1 METRDLTVGLLY
13 GGRGLEREVS
23 QSGFRHLLPL
33 LGRRMRIIPIFI
45 DEGGRWLNEGRQIWP
60 ATGGFITEYGERI
73 KIDCAIPLLHGDYG
87 EDGIVQG
94 ALECASIP
102 YIGCDVSASAIC
114 RDKGFVKIIAER
126 LGIPTLP
133 HVVKTRNSGYK
144 IDFPLPAFVKP
155 ARLGSS
161 IGAMAAY
168 DEKSLGEAIE
178 NALSL
183 CERVIV
189 EPCLTDKR
197 ELECGYF
204 SDGKA
209 EIFTDPGE
217 IHIRGSYGYEQKY
230 KSPVTRLSPRAAV
243 PPRVS
248 EKIREYSARLVHYL
262 GVRHLSRVDFFL
274 SGEEIYF
281 NEINTMPGFTSGSL
295 YGMMMAAAG
304 IGEGELIRRLCLA
317 AVGR

>member
-1 METRDLTVGLLY
+1 M
-13 GGRGLEREVS
+13 
-23 QSGFRHLLPL
+23 PL
-33 LGRRMRIIPIFI
+33 LSQKMRVIPIFI
-45 DEGGRWLNEGRQIWP
+45 DEVGRWLHEGRQLWP
-60 ATGGFITEYGERI
+60 ATGGFITEGGERI
-73 KIDCAIPLLHGDYG
+73 EIDCAIPLLHGDYG

-94 ALECASIP
+94 ALECANIP
-102 YIGCDVSASAIC
+102 YIGCDVSASALC
-114 RDKGFVKIIAER
+114 RDKSIVKIIAEHI
-126 LGIPTLP
+126 GIPTLP
-133 HVVKTRNSGYK
+133 HRIVGVGSAHPNAEHK
-144 IDFPLPAFVKP
+144 IPLPAFVKP

-178 NALSL
+178 SALSL

-204 SDGKA
+204 SDGKT
-209 EIFTDPGE
+209 EIFTEPGE
-217 IHIRGSYGYEQKY
+217 IHICGSYSYEKKY
-230 KSPVTRLSPRAAV
+230 HAPDLRLSPVADL
-243 PPRVS
+243 PTQIS

-274 SGEEIYF
+274 SGEQIYF

-295 YGMMMAAAG
+295 YGRMMSALG
-304 IGEGELIRRLCLA
+304 IDEGELMRRLCLSA
-317 AVGR
+317 IGR